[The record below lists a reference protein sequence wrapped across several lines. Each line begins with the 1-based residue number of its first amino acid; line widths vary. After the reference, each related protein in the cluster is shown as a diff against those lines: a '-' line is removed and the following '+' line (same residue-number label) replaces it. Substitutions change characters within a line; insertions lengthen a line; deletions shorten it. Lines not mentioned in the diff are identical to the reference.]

1 MNIVVKGA
9 RLHNLKNVDVE
20 IPRGKLVVITGV
32 SGSGKSSLAF
42 DTVYAEGQRHYMQS
56 LSTYARQLLNP
67 LARADVDSIHGLS
80 PAIAVPQRRFHEN
93 PRSTVG
99 TLTEIHDHLRL
110 LFTHVGRPHCLGCGK
125 PIVVHTVQQM
135 VDAVLER
142 PAGARIEVLAP
153 LRCGDADEFRR
164 EIQRVMRAGFVRVRL
179 DGEVAET
186 AEIVEAAERAA
197 AAETAHATH
206 APAPGRAE
214 LVVDRLVAREGVAK
228 RLADS
233 LEVALEHGDGVV
245 AVEIRDGAGTEFRR
259 YSQRAACLDC
269 GIPFPEIVP
278 QLFSFNSPHGACPAC
293 HGLGVQA
300 RGPTRGNAPTGARA
314 DGADAD
320 TGAKEASPPC
330 AACRGARLRRESL
343 LVKIGGLDIAQVS
356 ALSLKDLQRFIQGLT
371 LGARESAVAG
381 NVLREIRE
389 RTAALLRLELG
400 YLTLARVSDSLSG
413 GECQR
418 IRLAAHIGAR
428 LSGVIYVLDEPTVG
442 LHPRDT
448 ARLLGVLRDLKD
460 ADNTVLVVEHDRDVI
475 LAADHVIDMGPG
487 AGVEGGEVLATGS
500 VEEIR
505 AHPASRTGPYLTGAT
520 AAPSPRRRAG
530 NGAISIRNA
539 TRHNLKNLDVDFPI
553 GALTCVTGVSGSGK
567 SSLVADTLYG
577 AAPRHAARTASRAPT
592 PSKGKTAAR
601 RSSAG
606 SRRRARPGSASATAV
621 TGLEAFDRVL
631 YVDQGSIGRS
641 SRSTPATYGGLF
653 DPLRN
658 LFARLPEA
666 RLRGYGAG
674 RFSHNAAGG
683 RCEACQGAGTVDI
696 EMQFLPDVSVTC
708 DVCGGR
714 RYNRETLEI
723 RYKGANIADVLDL
736 TVTEALELLGN
747 VPLIRARLETL
758 RQVGLG
764 YLRLGQRATTLSGGE
779 AQRVK
784 LARELSK
791 RPGGHALYLFDE
803 PTTGLHF
810 EEVSRLLEILHRLV
824 EAGHTV
830 IAIEHNPDFLRHADY
845 IVDLGPEG
853 GENGG
858 RVVAAGTPEDVMRV
872 AASATGQCL
881 RELQHP
887 DRSLHAQGSGLSNR
901 GERQGNEAGV
911 MGQFESEPH

>member
-1 MNIVVKGA
+1 MNIVIEGA
-9 RLHNLKNVDVE
+9 RVHNLKNVHVE

-67 LARADVDSIHGLS
+67 LARADVDSIRGLS

-110 LFTHVGRPHCLGCGK
+110 LFTHVGRPHCPRCGT
-125 PIVVHTVQQM
+125 PIIVHTVQQM
-135 VDAVLER
+135 VDAVLRR
-142 PAGARIEVLAP
+142 PAGTRIEVLAP
-153 LRCGDADEFRR
+153 LRCGGPDEFRG
-164 EIQRVMRAGFVRVRL
+164 EIERVVRAGFVRVRL
-179 DGEVAET
+179 DGEVAEL
-186 AEIVEAAERAA
+186 AEAAE
-197 AAETAHATH
+197 TPG
-206 APAPGRAE
+206 PALPGRAE
-214 LVVDRLVAREGVAK
+214 LVVDRLVAREGIAK

-245 AVEIRDGAGTEFRR
+245 AIEARDGSGAESRR
-259 YSQRAACLDC
+259 YTQRAACLEC
-269 GIPFPEIVP
+269 GAPFPETVP
-278 QLFSFNSPHGACPAC
+278 QFFSFNSPHGACPAC

-300 RGPTRGNAPTGARA
+300 RGRPARK
-314 DGADAD
+314 DDDAS
-320 TGAKEASPPC
+320 GEAAQPLCSEC
-330 AACRGARLRRESL
+330 HGTRLRPESL
-343 LVKIGGLDIAQVS
+343 LVKLGALNIAEVS
-356 ALSLKDLQRFIQGLT
+356 ALPLRDLSRFMQELA
-371 LGARESAVAG
+371 LDAREAAVAG

-389 RTAALLRLELG
+389 RTEALLRLELG
-400 YLTLARVSDSLSG
+400 YMTLARASDSLSG

-448 ARLLGVLRDLKD
+448 ERLLEVLRDLKD
-460 ADNTVLVVEHDRDVI
+460 AGNTVLVVEHDRDVI

-500 VEEIR
+500 VEEVR
-505 AHPASRTGPYLTGAT
+505 ANPASRTAPYLAGA
-520 AAPSPRRRAG
+520 AATPSPRRRTG
-530 NGAISIRNA
+530 NGTISIRNA
-539 TRHNLKNLDVDFPI
+539 TRHNLKNIDVDFPI
-553 GALTCVTGVSGSGK
+553 GALNCVTGVSGSGK
-567 SSLVADTLYG
+567 SSLVADAL
-577 AAPRHAARTASRAPT
+577 SS
-592 PSKGKTAAR
+592 PS
-601 RSSAG
+601 
-606 SRRRARPGSASATAV
+606 V
-621 TGLEAFDRVL
+621 TGLDAFDRVL

-683 RCEACQGAGTVDI
+683 RCEACQGAGMVDI

-723 RYKGANIADVLDL
+723 RYKGASIADVLDL

-747 VPLIRARLETL
+747 VPLVRARLETL
-758 RQVGLG
+758 WQVGLG
-764 YLRLGQRATTLSGGE
+764 YLRLGQPATTLSGGE

-810 EEVSRLLEILHRLV
+810 EEVSRLVEILDRLV
-824 EAGHTV
+824 DAGHTV
-830 IAIEHNPDFLRHADY
+830 IAIEHNPDFLRCADH

-858 RVVAAGTPEDVMRV
+858 YVVAAGTPEEVMRV
-872 AASATGQCL
+872 AGSATGQ
-881 RELQHP
+881 
-887 DRSLHAQGSGLSNR
+887 SLATL
-901 GERQGNEAGV
+901 
-911 MGQFESEPH
+911 

>member
-1 MNIVVKGA
+1 MNIVVEGA
-9 RLHNLKNVDVE
+9 RVHNLKNLRVE

-67 LARADVDSIHGLS
+67 LARADVDSIRGLS

-153 LRCGDADEFRR
+153 LRRGSPDEFRR
-164 EIQRVMRAGFVRVRL
+164 EIGRVMRAGFVRVKL
-179 DGEVAET
+179 DGEVAEL
-186 AEIVEAAERAA
+186 AELAEAGGS
-197 AAETAHATH
+197 
-206 APAPGRAE
+206 APPGRVE
-214 LVVDRLVAREGVAK
+214 LVVDRLVAREGIAK

-245 AVEIRDGAGTEFRR
+245 AVEVRDGSVAESCR
-259 YSQRAACLDC
+259 YTQRAACLEC
-269 GIPFPEIVP
+269 GTPFPETVP
-278 QLFSFNSPHGACPAC
+278 QLFSFNSPHGACPVC
-293 HGLGVQA
+293 HGLGVQ
-300 RGPTRGNAPTGARA
+300 TRGRARK
-314 DGADAD
+314 DGAASPDA
-320 TGAKEASPPC
+320 AQPPC
-330 AACRGARLRRESL
+330 AECHGTRLRPESL
-343 LVKIGGLDIAQVS
+343 LVKIGALNIAEVS
-356 ALSLKDLQRFIQGLT
+356 ALPLSDLSRFVQELA
-371 LGARESAVAG
+371 LDARETAVAG

-389 RTAALLRLELG
+389 RAEALLRLELG
-400 YLTLARVSDSLSG
+400 YMTLARASDSLSG

-448 ARLLGVLRDLKD
+448 ARLLEVLRDLKD
-460 ADNTVLVVEHDRDVI
+460 AGNTVLVVEHDRDVI

-505 AHPASRTGPYLTGAT
+505 ANPASRTAPYLAGAA
-520 AAPSPRRRAG
+520 AAPSPRRRTG
-530 NGAISIRNA
+530 SGTISIRNA
-539 TRHNLKNLDVDFPI
+539 TRHNLKNIDVDFPI

-567 SSLVADTLYG
+567 SSLVADTL
-577 AAPRHAARTASRAPT
+577 SS
-592 PSKGKTAAR
+592 PS
-601 RSSAG
+601 
-606 SRRRARPGSASATAV
+606 V
-621 TGLEAFDRVL
+621 TGLDAFDRVL
-631 YVDQGSIGRS
+631 HVDQGSIGRS
-641 SRSTPATYGGLF
+641 RRSTPATYGGLF

-714 RYNRETLEI
+714 RYNRETLEV
-723 RYKGANIADVLDL
+723 RYKGASIADVLDL

-758 RQVGLG
+758 WQVGLG
-764 YLRLGQRATTLSGGE
+764 YLRLGQPATTLSGGE

-810 EEVSRLLEILHRLV
+810 EEVSRLVEILERLV

-830 IAIEHNPDFLRHADY
+830 IAIEHNPDFLRCADY

-858 RVVAAGTPEDVMRV
+858 RVIAAGTPEEVMGV
-872 AASATGQCL
+872 AGSATGECL
-881 RELQHP
+881 R
-887 DRSLHAQGSGLSNR
+887 GLRAVSSTLP
-901 GERQGNEAGV
+901 V
-911 MGQFESEPH
+911 S

>member
-1 MNIVVKGA
+1 MSIRIKGA
-9 RLHNLKNVDVE
+9 RVHNLKNVDVE
-20 IPRGKLVVITGV
+20 IPRGELVVITGV

-67 LARADVDSIHGLS
+67 LARADVDSIRGLA

-110 LFTHVGRPHCLGCGK
+110 LFTHVGQPHCVSCGE
-125 PIVVHTVQQM
+125 PITVHTVQQM
-135 VDAVLER
+135 VDMVLER
-142 PAGARIEVLAP
+142 PSGARIEVLAP
-153 LRCGDADEFRR
+153 LRCGSRDEFRG
-164 EIQRVMRAGFVRVRL
+164 ETERVMRGGFVRVKL
-179 DGEVAET
+179 DGEVAEL
-186 AEIVEAAERAA
+186 AEL
-197 AAETAHATH
+197 TDSPP
-206 APAPGRAE
+206 PARAE
-214 LVVDRLVAREGVAK
+214 LVVDRLVVREGVGK

-233 LEVALEHGDGVV
+233 IEVALEHGDGVV
-245 AVEIRDGAGTEFRR
+245 AIETRHGSASESCR
-259 YSQRAACLDC
+259 YTQRAACLEC
-269 GIPFPEIVP
+269 GTPFPETVP
-278 QLFSFNSPHGACPAC
+278 QLFSFNSPQGACPAC
-293 HGLGVQA
+293 HGLGVQ
-300 RGPTRGNAPTGARA
+300 TRGRPREATTGRT
-314 DGADAD
+314 DAVL
-320 TGAKEASPPC
+320 PPC
-330 AACRGARLRRESL
+330 TECGGTRLRPESL
-343 LVKIGGLDIAQVS
+343 QVKIGGLHIAQVS
-356 ALSLKDLQRFIQGLT
+356 ALPLNDLQGFIQELT
-371 LGARESAVAG
+371 LTGRETAVAG
-381 NVLREIRE
+381 NVVREIRE
-389 RTAALLRLELG
+389 RTEALLRLELG
-400 YLTLARVSDSLSG
+400 YMTLQRSSDSLSG

-448 ARLLGVLRDLKD
+448 ARLLEILRELK
-460 ADNTVLVVEHDRDVI
+460 AAGNTVLVVEHDRDVI

-487 AGVEGGEVLATGS
+487 AGVEGGEVLATGP
-500 VEEIR
+500 VADIR
-505 AHPASRTGPYLTGAT
+505 RNPASRTAPYLAGT
-520 AAPSPRRRAG
+520 AAPPLPKHRTG
-530 NGAISIRNA
+530 TGTISIRSA
-539 TRHNLKNLDVDFPI
+539 SRHNLKNIDVDIPA
-553 GALTCVTGVSGSGK
+553 GAMTCVTGVSGSGK
-567 SSLVADTLYG
+567 SSLVVDTLY
-577 AAPRHAARTASRAPT
+577 AAASRTPPRGTRTGGTRSRTSTAGGAPAPT
-592 PSKGKTAAR
+592 
-601 RSSAG
+601 
-606 SRRRARPGSASATAV
+606 V
-621 TGLEAFDRVL
+621 TGLDAFDRIL
-631 YVDQGSIGRS
+631 YVDQASIGRN

-674 RFSHNAAGG
+674 RFSYNAAGG

-723 RYKGANIADVLDL
+723 RYKGASIADVLDL

-758 RQVGLG
+758 WQVGLG
-764 YLRLGQRATTLSGGE
+764 YLRLGQPATTLSGGE

-810 EEVSRLLEILHRLV
+810 EEVGRLVEILHRLV

-830 IAIEHNPDFLRHADY
+830 IAIEHNPDFLRCADY

-858 RVVAAGTPEDVMRV
+858 YVIAAGTPEEVMR
-872 AASATGQCL
+872 AAGSATGQCL
-881 RELQHP
+881 ARL
-887 DRSLHAQGSGLSNR
+887 
-901 GERQGNEAGV
+901 
-911 MGQFESEPH
+911 

>member
-1 MNIVVKGA
+1 MNIVIEGA
-9 RLHNLKNVDVE
+9 RVHNLKNVHVE

-67 LARADVDSIHGLS
+67 LARADVDSIRGLS

-110 LFTHVGRPHCLGCGK
+110 LFTHVGRPHCLRCGK
-125 PIVVHTVQQM
+125 AIIVHTVQQM

-142 PAGARIEVLAP
+142 PPGTRIEVLAP
-153 LRCGDADEFRR
+153 LRCDSPNEFRR
-164 EIQRVMRAGFVRVRL
+164 EIGRVMRAGFVRVKL
-179 DGEVAET
+179 GGAVAELAEVAE
-186 AEIVEAAERAA
+186 ADDSAL
-197 AAETAHATH
+197 
-206 APAPGRAE
+206 PGRAE
-214 LVVDRLVAREGVAK
+214 LVVDRLVAREGIAK

-245 AVEIRDGAGTEFRR
+245 AIEVRDDSGAESCR
-259 YSQRAACLDC
+259 YTQRAACLEC
-269 GIPFPEIVP
+269 GTPFPETVP
-278 QLFSFNSPHGACPAC
+278 QLFSFNSPHGACTLC

-300 RGPTRGNAPTGARA
+300 RGRVRKDDAAS
-314 DGADAD
+314 ADA
-320 TGAKEASPPC
+320 GQAPC
-330 AACRGARLRRESL
+330 TECHGTRLRPESL
-343 LVKIGGLDIAQVS
+343 LVTIGELNIAEVS
-356 ALSLKDLQRFIQGLT
+356 ALPLKELHRFIQELT
-371 LGARESAVAG
+371 LDGRESAVAG
-381 NVLREIRE
+381 NVLREVRE
-389 RTAALLRLELG
+389 RTEALLRLELG
-400 YLTLARVSDSLSG
+400 YVTLARASGSLSG

-448 ARLLGVLRDLKD
+448 ARLLAILRELK
-460 ADNTVLVVEHDRDVI
+460 AAGNTVLVVEHDRDVI

-500 VEEIR
+500 AEEIR
-505 AHPASRTGPYLTGAT
+505 ADPASRTGPYLAGAG
-520 AAPSPRRRAG
+520 APPAPRRRTG
-530 NGAISIRNA
+530 TGTISIRNA
-539 TRHNLKNLDVDFPI
+539 TRHNLKNIDVDLPV
-553 GALTCVTGVSGSGK
+553 GAMTCVTGVSGSGK
-567 SSLVADTLYG
+567 SSLVVDTLYE
-577 AAPRHAARTASRAPT
+577 
-592 PSKGKTAAR
+592 AR
-601 RSSAG
+601 RPSGAPP
-606 SRRRARPGSASATAV
+606 AAV
-621 TGLEAFDRVL
+621 SGLDAFDRIL
-631 YVDQGSIGRS
+631 YVDQASIGRS

-674 RFSHNAAGG
+674 RFSYNAAGG

-723 RYKGANIADVLDL
+723 RYKGASIADVLDL

-758 RQVGLG
+758 WQVGLG
-764 YLRLGQRATTLSGGE
+764 YLRLGQPATTLSGGE

-810 EEVSRLLEILHRLV
+810 EEVTRLVEILDRLV

-830 IAIEHNPDFLRHADY
+830 IAIEHNPYFLRCADY
-845 IVDLGPEG
+845 VVDLGPEG

-858 RVVAAGTPEDVMRV
+858 HVVAAGTPEEVMRV
-872 AASATGQCL
+872 AESATGQCL
-881 RELQHP
+881 REFQDA
-887 DRSLHAQGSGLSNR
+887 DRSAR
-901 GERQGNEAGV
+901 A
-911 MGQFESEPH
+911 

>member
-1 MNIVVKGA
+1 MSILIEGA
-9 RLHNLKNVDVE
+9 RVHNLKNVDVE

-67 LARADVDSIHGLS
+67 LARADVDSIRGLS

-110 LFTHVGRPHCLGCGK
+110 LFTHVGRAHCLRCGR

-153 LRCGDADEFRR
+153 LRCGGPDEFRR
-164 EIQRVMRAGFVRVRL
+164 EVERVVRAGFVRVKV
-179 DGEVAET
+179 DGEVAEL
-186 AEIVEAAERAA
+186 AEMAEAAGS
-197 AAETAHATH
+197 
-206 APAPGRAE
+206 APPDRVE
-214 LVVDRLVAREGVAK
+214 LVVDRLVAREGIAK

-245 AVEIRDGAGTEFRR
+245 AVEVRDGAGAESCR
-259 YSQRAACLDC
+259 YTQRAACLEC
-269 GIPFPEIVP
+269 GTPFPETVP

-293 HGLGVQA
+293 GGLGVQA
-300 RGPTRGNAPTGARA
+300 RGRSRKDD
-314 DGADAD
+314 DGS
-320 TGAKEASPPC
+320 TEAGRPPC
-330 AACRGARLRRESL
+330 AGCHGTRLRPESL
-343 LVKIGGLDIAQVS
+343 KVKIGGLHIAQVS
-356 ALSLKDLQRFIQGLT
+356 ALPLNDLYQFIQELT
-371 LGARESAVAG
+371 LEERESAVAG

-389 RTAALLRLELG
+389 RTDALLRLELG
-400 YLTLARVSDSLSG
+400 YMTLARPSDSLSG

-448 ARLLGVLRDLKD
+448 ARLLDILRQLKD
-460 ADNTVLVVEHDRDVI
+460 AGNTVLVVEHDRDVI

-505 AHPASRTGPYLTGAT
+505 ANPASRTGPYLAGA
-520 AAPSPRRRAG
+520 AAPPSPRRRTG
-530 NGAISIRNA
+530 TGTISIKNA
-539 TRHNLKNLDVDFPI
+539 TRHNLKHIDVDFPM
-553 GALTCVTGVSGSGK
+553 GAMTCVTGVSGSGK
-567 SSLVADTLYG
+567 SSLVADTLYE
-577 AAPRHAARTASRAPT
+577 AAQRHPRHAARAAPRGPT
-592 PSKGKTAAR
+592 
-601 RSSAG
+601 RSSPAVAG
-606 SRRRARPGSASATAV
+606 
-621 TGLEAFDRVL
+621 LDAFDRVL
-631 YVDQGSIGRS
+631 YVDQASIGRN

-674 RFSHNAAGG
+674 RFSYNAAGG
-683 RCEACQGAGTVDI
+683 RCEACQGAGTADI

-723 RYKGANIADVLDL
+723 RYKGASIADVLDL

-747 VPLIRARLETL
+747 VPLVRARLETL
-758 RQVGLG
+758 WQVGLG
-764 YLRLGQRATTLSGGE
+764 YLRLGQPATTLSGGE

-791 RPGGHALYLFDE
+791 RPGGRALYLFDE

-810 EEVSRLLEILHRLV
+810 EEVTRLVEILDRLV

-830 IAIEHNPDFLRHADY
+830 IAIEHNPDFLRCADY

-858 RVVAAGTPEDVMRV
+858 HVVASGTPEEVMRKGE
-872 AASATGQCL
+872 SATGQCL
-881 RELQHP
+881 RELQSP
-887 DRSLHAQGSGLSNR
+887 DRSAR
-901 GERQGNEAGV
+901 A
-911 MGQFESEPH
+911 

>member
-1 MNIVVKGA
+1 MSILIKGA
-9 RLHNLKNVDVE
+9 RVHNLKNVDVE

-67 LARADVDSIHGLS
+67 LARADVDSIRGLS

-110 LFTHVGRPHCLGCGK
+110 LFTHVGRAHCLRCGQ
-125 PIVVHTVQQM
+125 PIIVHTVQQM

-153 LRCGDADEFRR
+153 LRCGGPDEFRR
-164 EIQRVMRAGFVRVRL
+164 EIERVMRAGFVRVKVG
-179 DGEVAET
+179 GEVAEL
-186 AEIVEAAERAA
+186 AEVAEAAGSVPPDRV
-197 AAETAHATH
+197 
-206 APAPGRAE
+206 E
-214 LVVDRLVAREGVAK
+214 LVVDRLVAREGIAK

-245 AVEIRDGAGTEFRR
+245 AIEVRDGSGAESCR
-259 YSQRAACLDC
+259 YTQRAACLEC
-269 GIPFPEIVP
+269 GTPFPETVP

-293 HGLGVQA
+293 RGLGVQA
-300 RGPTRGNAPTGARA
+300 RERSRKSDDGPA
-314 DGADAD
+314 
-320 TGAKEASPPC
+320 EAGQLPC
-330 AACRGARLRRESL
+330 AECHGTRLRPESL
-343 LVKIGGLDIAQVS
+343 KVKIGGLHIAQVS
-356 ALSLKDLQRFIQGLT
+356 ALPLNDLYRFIQELT
-371 LGARESAVAG
+371 LEERESAVAG

-389 RTAALLRLELG
+389 RTAALLRLALG
-400 YLTLARVSDSLSG
+400 YMTLGRSSDSLSG

-418 IRLAAHIGAR
+418 IRLAAHIGAG

-448 ARLLGVLRDLKD
+448 ARLLDILRQLKD
-460 ADNTVLVVEHDRDVI
+460 AGNTVLVVEHDRDVI

-505 AHPASRTGPYLTGAT
+505 ANPASRTGPYLAGAPPP
-520 AAPSPRRRAG
+520 PSPRRRTSTG
-530 NGAISIRNA
+530 TISIKNA
-539 TRHNLKNLDVDFPI
+539 TRHNLKNIDVDFPM
-553 GALTCVTGVSGSGK
+553 GAMTCVTGVSGSGK
-567 SSLVADTLYG
+567 SSLVVDTLYE
-577 AAPRHAARTASRAPT
+577 AAQRHPDGPSSPT
-592 PSKGKTAAR
+592 VS
-601 RSSAG
+601 
-606 SRRRARPGSASATAV
+606 
-621 TGLEAFDRVL
+621 GLDAFDRVL
-631 YVDQGSIGRS
+631 YVDQASIGRS

-674 RFSHNAAGG
+674 RFSYNAAGG
-683 RCEACQGAGTVDI
+683 RCEACQGAGTADI

-723 RYKGANIADVLDL
+723 RYKGASIADVLDL

-747 VPLIRARLETL
+747 VPLVRARLETL
-758 RQVGLG
+758 WQVGLG
-764 YLRLGQRATTLSGGE
+764 YLRLGQPATTLSGGE

-791 RPGGHALYLFDE
+791 RPGGRALYLFDE

-810 EEVSRLLEILHRLV
+810 EEVTRLVEILDRLV

-830 IAIEHNPDFLRHADY
+830 IAIEHNPDFLRCADY
-845 IVDLGPEG
+845 LVDLGPGG
-853 GENGG
+853 GEHGG
-858 RVVAAGTPEDVMRV
+858 YVVASGTPEEVMQKGE
-872 AASATGQCL
+872 SATGQCL
-881 RELQHP
+881 RELQSP
-887 DRSLHAQGSGLSNR
+887 DRLPHA
-901 GERQGNEAGV
+901 
-911 MGQFESEPH
+911 